1 VMMTELL
8 IVCLLIWVPVLLY
21 QIGQR
26 GFVILLIWLFVAPI
40 ASNLVE
46 RPSSNPFL
54 QISAAEEEDSKPK
67 RRRDAYITGETTVR
81 MRELL
86 EPNRLIFG
94 AYLLVFLLAAL
105 KMKKLPVPLDR
116 TEKWMAFFSVLLV
129 ASALL
134 QSRRTAFGLRVAT
147 DAFIVPFVAY
157 MVARRF
163 VTTEDRLGKL
173 MKVMGYMGSYVVLIC
188 FIERMIHPGIIYRLS
203 GPFDKRGALFIVIM
217 VVFFAVFID
226 WVSSNSTDRKRVL
239 PYAIQ
244 IGVLALVPV
253 IVLFTWTR
261 GIWLGFL
268 LGIWSFAFLGRSMV
282 MWRPKLLIF
291 GLALLLLPVTVL
303 GVQEFL
309 GAEEVYSRVANTR
322 TIYSRFETYR
332 VMTGEMFRNPMFGIG
347 LNNIRDVLFEKRHMM
362 SSGIRSYYVS
372 HNSYLSLLVELGVVG
387 IVGYLGIMA
396 TIFRTGLQVFRM
408 GKHARDRWRGIAVIA
423 IMLAYLVPAAFD
435 TTLYQTW
442 VPHVYVFVY
451 FGAIAGLYFP
461 KPSTKATES
470 MKPGETRAS
479 VVATP

>member
-1 VMMTELL
+1 MITEVAVVGL
-8 IVCLLIWVPVLLY
+8 LLIWLPIFLY
-21 QIGQR
+21 QLNQR

-46 RPSSNPFL
+46 RPYSNPFL
-54 QISAAEEEDSKPK
+54 QISAAEEEGSKPK
-67 RRRDAYITGETTVR
+67 RRRDAYITGETTIR

-105 KMKKLPVPLDR
+105 KMKKLPVPVDR
-116 TEKWMAFFSVLLV
+116 TEKWMALFSLILV
-129 ASALL
+129 ASALF

-147 DAFIVPFVAY
+147 DAFIVPFLAY
-157 MVARRF
+157 AVGRRF
-163 VTTEDRLGKL
+163 VTTEDRVGKL
-173 MKVMGYMGSYVVLIC
+173 MKVMGYMGFYVVLIC
-188 FIERMIHPGIIYRLS
+188 FIERMIHPGLVYRLS
-203 GPFDKRGALFIVIM
+203 GPFDKRDALYIALM
-217 VVFFAVFID
+217 VVFFAVLID
-226 WVSSNSTDRKRVL
+226 WVSRNSPNRKRVL

-244 IGVLALVPV
+244 MGVLALVPV

-268 LGIWSFAFLGRSMV
+268 LAIWTFAFLGRGMV

-309 GAEEVYSRVANTR
+309 GTEEVYSRVANTQ

-332 VMTGEMFRNPMFGIG
+332 VMMGETSRNPIFGIG
-347 LNNIRDVLFEKRHMM
+347 LNNIRDVLFEQRQMM

-387 IVGYLGIMA
+387 ILGYLGIMA
-396 TIFRTGLQVFRM
+396 TIFGTGLRVFRM
-408 GKHARDRWRGIAVIA
+408 GKQARDRWRGIAVIA

-451 FGAIAGLYFP
+451 FGAVAGLYLP
-461 KPSTKATES
+461 EPSTKATELLQT
-470 MKPGETRAS
+470 GEARAS
-479 VVATP
+479 AVATL